1 MSTVRWIFHDPVAS
15 TSWTVPINPDSLSAP
30 LKSRKVRFGNG
41 FRRDTRVRTFVVPPD
56 PKVFTFG
63 GVIRTQAHY
72 EGLEAWAKKP
82 NAIEITDHMGRTW
95 RVAPTAFEPTDR
107 RPTATVG
114 WRLRYTFRATLLGGP
129 T

>member
-1 MSTVRWIFHDPVAS
+1 MSTVRWIFTDPVAS
-15 TSWTVPINPDSLSAP
+15 ETWTVPINPDSMSAP
-30 LKSRKVRFGNG
+30 LSKRKAKFGNG
-41 FRRDTRVRTFVVPPD
+41 FRKDTRVRTFLLPPD
-56 PKVFTFG
+56 PMQFTFG

-72 EGLEAWAKKP
+72 EALEEWSKKD
-82 NAIEITDHMGRTW
+82 NAITVTDHIGRVW
-95 RVAPTAFEPTDR
+95 RIVPIAFEPTDR

>member
-1 MSTVRWIFHDPVAS
+1 MTTVRWIFTDPVAVEA
-15 TSWTVPINPDSLSAP
+15 WTVPINPDSMSAS
-30 LKSRKVRFGNG
+30 LKSRKAKFGNG

-72 EGLEAWAKKP
+72 DGLEAWSKKT
-82 NAIEITDHMGRTW
+82 NAIIVTDHLGRDW
-95 RVAPTAFEPTDR
+95 RIVPTSFEPTDR
-107 RPTATVG
+107 KPTATVA

-129 T
+129 S